1 MTRRGIGRRV
11 KLRRSNMRKLSCI
24 LGVSVACLALTA
36 PAACAGDLVGQPAQ
50 ALVVTTLDG
59 KTIDLAALRGKVVLV
74 NYWATWCAPCR
85 EEMPTFN
92 AFYRS
97 YHDRGLEL
105 IGISVDRPRD
115 QSRVLKASRALA
127 YPTAMLSAISA
138 NGFGEP
144 EGVPLTW
151 VIDADGMVR
160 DKFIAVDNE
169 LLAKVVL
176 PLLPRS
182 IEPVLKGKP

>member
-1 MTRRGIGRRV
+1 
-11 KLRRSNMRKLSCI
+11 MRKMLYV
-24 LGVSVACLALTA
+24 LGVFVACLLQTA
-36 PAACAGDLVGQPAQ
+36 PAVCAVIGEPAQ
-50 ALVVTTLDG
+50 ALTVTTLDG
-59 KTIDLAALRGKVVLV
+59 KTIDLASLRGKVVLV

-85 EEMPTFN
+85 EEMPTLS
-92 AFYRS
+92 AFYRA

-105 IGISVDRPRD
+105 IAISVDRSRD
-115 QSRVLKASRALA
+115 QSRVVKASRELT

-151 VIDADGMVR
+151 VIDADGIVR

-169 LLAKVVL
+169 LLGKVVL

-182 IEPVLKGKP
+182 AEPVAKAKP

>member
-1 MTRRGIGRRV
+1 
-11 KLRRSNMRKLSCI
+11 MRKMLCV
-24 LGVSVACLALTA
+24 LGVFVACLVQTA
-36 PAACAGDLVGQPAQ
+36 PAACAGDLVGEPAQ
-50 ALVVTTLDG
+50 ALIVTTLDG
-59 KTIDLAALRGKVVLV
+59 KTIDLATLRGKVVLV

-85 EEMPTFN
+85 EEMPTLS
-92 AFYRS
+92 AFYRA

-105 IGISVDRPRD
+105 IAISVDRPRD
-115 QSRVLKASRALA
+115 QSRVVKASRALT

-151 VIDADGMVR
+151 VIDADGIVR

-169 LLAKVVL
+169 LLGKVVL

-182 IEPVLKGKP
+182 VEPVLKAKP

>member
-1 MTRRGIGRRV
+1 MSRAWLLAVLIGCLSLCEPHLTV
-11 KLRRSNMRKLSCI
+11 K
-24 LGVSVACLALTA
+24 
-36 PAACAGDLVGQPAQ
+36 AAEFVGQPARSM
-50 ALVVTTLDG
+50 VVTTLDG
-59 KTIDLAALRGKVVLV
+59 RTIDLSTMLGKVVLV

-85 EEMPTFN
+85 EELPTLN
-92 AFYRS
+92 AFFRR
-97 YHDRGLEL
+97 YHDRGLEM

-115 QSRVLKASRALA
+115 RARVLKASRALA
-127 YPTAMLSAISA
+127 YPAAMFNELAV

-151 VIDADGMVR
+151 VIDANGIVR

-176 PLLPRS
+176 PLLPA
-182 IEPVLKGKP
+182 PALPPTQGDKK

>member
-1 MTRRGIGRRV
+1 
-11 KLRRSNMRKLSCI
+11 MRKLKLLCI
-24 LGVSVACLALTA
+24 LGVCVACSALTN
-36 PAACAGDLVGQPAQ
+36 PMACAGDLVGQPAQ

-85 EEMPTFN
+85 EEMPTLS
-92 AFYRS
+92 AFYRA

-105 IGISVDRPRD
+105 IAISVDRPRD
-115 QSRVLKASRALA
+115 QSRVVKASRALA

-151 VIDADGMVR
+151 VIDAGGMVR
-160 DKFIAVDNE
+160 DKFIAVDNQ

-182 IEPVLKGKP
+182 VEPVLKVKP